1 MPKNKTITILTPF
14 FYPEDTAIGLY
25 TTQFSKFLLQKGYL
39 VNIITGFPNYPQW
52 KIFPD
57 YMEFPTFFS
66 ETYEGAEI
74 IRYKQYVPEKV
85 TFKGRI
91 LMMLSF
97 TYGTFINLRK
107 IKKTDLVICI
117 VPYTIS
123 LLPSI
128 YLAKR
133 RKAKLWAH
141 VQDFEFDLAFDS
153 GVVNEKNLFFSF
165 FKKSLFYFEKKLFNA
180 AAVVSSIS
188 YSMMNKIKE
197 KSITS
202 DTYYFP
208 NWVSSEKINPTLS
221 KKHKHINQN
230 EFTLLYSG
238 NIGAKQDWAFL
249 MSLCARINPNDG
261 ISIVIVG
268 DGAAKDELKAKL
280 SMFSFVRFFDPV
292 PYEDLNDLLC
302 SADVHFLFQKTDVVD
317 TVMPSKILGM
327 MASQKPS
334 IITGSKSSEVLTI
347 IEQSRGGYYFSENNC
362 ELIYQQIIE
371 LKNNSVLCNE
381 IGLNARNYILNHFS
395 EEKILEKFS
404 EKIHQILT

>member
-1 MPKNKTITILTPF
+1 MPKNKTITILSPF

-25 TTQFSKFLLQKGYL
+25 TTQFSRFLSQKGYQ
-39 VNIITGFPNYPQW
+39 VSIITGFPNYPQW
-52 KIFPD
+52 KIYPN
-57 YMEFPTFFS
+57 YINLPS
-66 ETYEGAEI
+66 YLKETYEDLEI
-74 IRYKQYVPEKV
+74 IRYKQYIPKKV

-97 TYGTFINLRK
+97 TYGALLNLRK
-107 IKKTDLVICI
+107 IKNTDLVICI

-128 YLAKR
+128 YLAWRK
-133 RKAKLWAH
+133 KAKLWAH

-153 GVVNEKNLFFSF
+153 GVVNKNNIFFNF
-165 FKKSLFYFEKKLFNA
+165 FKKTLFYSERKLFNSA
-180 AAVVSSIS
+180 DVVSSIS

-197 KSITS
+197 KDIVS

-208 NWVSSEKINPTLS
+208 NWVSSEKINPALS
-221 KKHKHINQN
+221 KKHAFINQN

-238 NIGAKQDWAFL
+238 NIGAKQDWDFL
-249 MSLCARINPNDG
+249 INLCSVIHPNDG
-261 ISIVIVG
+261 ISVVIVG
-268 DGAAKDELKAKL
+268 DGASKDELKAKL
-280 SMFSFVRFFDPV
+280 IPFPFVRFYEPV
-292 PYEDLNDLLC
+292 PYEELNDLLC
-302 SADVHFLFQKTDVVD
+302 SADLHFLFQKTDVVD

-347 IEQSRGGYYFSENNC
+347 VEKSKGGYYFSENNC

-371 LKNNSVLCNE
+371 LKNNSFLCNE
-381 IGLNARNYILNHFS
+381 IGLNARNYILNQFS
-395 EEKILEKFS
+395 EEKILEKFT
-404 EKIHQILT
+404 EKINQFLS